1 MTLSSIVIAVSLFAV
16 IVADSVFVRRRWGGK
31 VRELEQEVARKEEQ
45 IHQLQGLL
53 RENPH
58 RVAAEAPFDANAF
71 MERPREY
78 MESLMENLTRS
89 VSESIARDLCAY
101 LYPQVTRNLDGLVS
115 RGSRKVRLHIPL
127 VRADLEGVQVFGED
141 EVGAPYEVTEDPRI
155 ALLWTQ
161 REAFEASLAM
171 HELGAIDKDAVER
184 MLKDFNP
191 QQKETNNG

>member
-16 IVADSVFVRRRWGGK
+16 IVADGVLRYYLLRREWKGK
-31 VRELEQEVARKEEQ
+31 VQVLEQKVARREEH
-45 IHQLQGLL
+45 IHHLQGLL

-58 RVAAEAPFDANAF
+58 RVAAETPFDTNAF
-71 MERPREY
+71 RERPREY
-78 MESLMENLTRS
+78 MEAIMENLTRS

-101 LYPQVTRNLDGLVS
+101 LYPQVTRNIDGLVS
-115 RGSRKVRLHIPL
+115 HGSRKVRLHIPL

-141 EVGAPYEVTEDPRI
+141 EMGVPYEVTEDPRI
-155 ALLWTQ
+155 TLLAAQ

-184 MLKDFNP
+184 MLK
-191 QQKETNNG
+191 QEL

>member
-1 MTLSSIVIAVSLFAV
+1 MTLDIIIICLYLGL
-16 IVADSVFVRRRWGGK
+16 SVLYYCLLRREWKGK
-31 VRELEQEVARKEEQ
+31 VQVLEQKVASREEH
-45 IHQLQGLL
+45 IHHLQGLL

-58 RVAAEAPFDANAF
+58 RVAAEAPFDTNAF
-71 MERPREY
+71 IERPRKY
-78 MESLMENLTRS
+78 MASLMENLTRD
-89 VSESIARDLCAY
+89 VSNSIARDLCAY
-101 LYPQVTRNLDGLVS
+101 LYPQVTRNIDGLVS

-141 EVGAPYEVTEDPRI
+141 EMGVPYEVTEDPRLT
-155 ALLWTQ
+155 LLTAQ
-161 REAFEASLAM
+161 REAFEASLAL